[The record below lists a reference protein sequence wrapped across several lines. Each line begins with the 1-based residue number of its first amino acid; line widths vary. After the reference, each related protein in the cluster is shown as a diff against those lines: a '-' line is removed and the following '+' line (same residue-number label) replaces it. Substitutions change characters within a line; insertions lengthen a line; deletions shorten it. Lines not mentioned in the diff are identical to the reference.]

1 MRLISISLDPRFDTP
16 GVLKSYARGY
26 GVDAPQS
33 RFLTGPLQPVQ
44 DLKKQL
50 LITNNTQLA
59 MSKIYHIDLDY
70 ILIEKIVMRAVLA
83 VVGYTC
89 LL

>member
-1 MRLISISLDPRFDTP
+1 MSNFDDVKTFMQTF
-16 GVLKSYARGY
+16 GQEV
-26 GVDAPQS
+26 
-33 RFLTGPLQPVQ
+33 
-44 DLKKQL
+44 
-50 LITNNTQLA
+50 
-59 MSKIYHIDLDY
+59 KIKTEFPKEKIAKLRVELDY